1 MKFNVNQQDLQQA
14 LNYCQGVIEKR
25 STLPILSNILLDV
38 SNSKLIITATDL
50 DLIFVHQLNNI
61 EVLEE
66 GKTTTTSSI
75 MYDIVRKFSSGKKIN
90 LSLTDISK
98 LQVESEKSI
107 FNLNCI
113 SATEFPLTDE
123 NFNENEFVIK
133 SKQLLKLLN
142 KCKFSVS
149 NDETRHYLSG
159 IYFHQTEVEDKNYLT
174 AVATDSHRMSI
185 SKIRLDQKIDFE
197 PIILPKKTI
206 FQLCSLLDSYDG
218 DVKVSNLKSKIKF
231 ELNNSILI
239 SKLIDGKF
247 PNYIQVIPKN
257 NQKKLEIDLKLFLN
271 SVDRVASVSLD
282 KKDGVKFNLSK
293 DILDLSVNNTNSG
306 DGKET
311 LNVKFDH
318 DLEISIEADQSYG
331 NGFLLPLGP
340 LRELPSRL
348 NQVDFKVYHT
358 YTERNQNYTMKYVID
373 ELENPYH
380 GVSIKLCK
388 WANEKVIHAISAIG
402 SPKRFYNLLEQSGF
416 ILANTTSLLDHEH
429 IPRSYFEETKEST
442 IFITEKDATKLK
454 NYSNPKIWVVKVKMV
469 LNKPINKLI
478 EEKIAPL
485 VKPVC

>member
-25 STLPILSNILLDV
+25 STLPILSNILLEASD
-38 SNSKLIITATDL
+38 SRLTITATDL
-50 DLIFVHQLNNI
+50 DLIFIHQLNNVEI
-61 EVLEE
+61 LEE

-75 MYDIVRKFSSGKKIN
+75 MYDIIRKFSSGKKIN

-98 LQVESEKSI
+98 LQLESEKSI

-123 NFNENEFVIK
+123 NFNQNEFVIK

-159 IYFHQTEVEDKNYLT
+159 IYFHQNEVEDKNYLT
-174 AVATDSHRMSI
+174 AVATDSHRMSV
-185 SKIRLDQKIDFE
+185 SKIRLDEKIDFE

-206 FQLCSLLDSYDG
+206 FQLCALLDSYDG
-218 DVKVSNLKSKIKF
+218 DVKVSNIKSKIKF

-257 NQKKLEIDLKLFLN
+257 NQKKLEINLKSFLD

-293 DILDLSVNNTNSG
+293 DKLDLSVNNTNSG
-306 DGKET
+306 DGKES
-311 LNVKFDH
+311 LSVKFDH
-318 DLEISIEADQSYG
+318 DLEISF
-331 NGFLLPLGP
+331 N
-340 LRELPSRL
+340 SRYL
-348 NQVDFKVYHT
+348 IDVASQLDG
-358 YTERNQNYTMKYVID
+358 ERVEIFFNDT
-373 ELENPYH
+373 
-380 GVSIKLCK
+380 
-388 WANEKVIHAISAIG
+388 G
-402 SPKRFYNLLEQSGF
+402 SPALIKDPGDFDS
-416 ILANTTSLLDHEH
+416 
-429 IPRSYFEETKEST
+429 
-442 IFITEKDATKLK
+442 IF
-454 NYSNPKIWVVKVKMV
+454 VVMPMKG
-469 LNKPINKLI
+469 
-478 EEKIAPL
+478 
-485 VKPVC
+485 

>member
-25 STLPILSNILLDV
+25 STLPILSNILLDA
-38 SNSKLIITATDL
+38 SNSKLTITATDL
-50 DLIFVHQLNNI
+50 DLIFIHQLSNVEI
-61 EVLEE
+61 LDE

-75 MYDIVRKFSSGKKIN
+75 MYDIIRKLSSGKKIN
-90 LSLTDISK
+90 LTLTDVSK

-123 NFNENEFVIK
+123 NFNENEFIIK

-185 SKIRLDQKIDFE
+185 SKIRLDEKIEFD

-231 ELNNSILI
+231 ELNNSVLI

-282 KKDGVKFNLSK
+282 KKDGVKFNLSN
-293 DILDLSVNNTNSG
+293 DTLNLSVNNTNSG

-318 DLEISIEADQSYG
+318 ELEISF
-331 NGFLLPLGP
+331 N
-340 LRELPSRL
+340 SRYL
-348 NQVDFKVYHT
+348 
-358 YTERNQNYTMKYVID
+358 ID
-373 ELENPYH
+373 VASQLDGDRVEIFFNDT
-380 GVSIKLCK
+380 
-388 WANEKVIHAISAIG
+388 G
-402 SPKRFYNLLEQSGF
+402 SPAL
-416 ILANTTSLLDHEH
+416 I
-429 IPRSYFEETKEST
+429 
-442 IFITEKDATKLK
+442 KDPGDFDSI
-454 NYSNPKIWVVKVKMV
+454 YVVMPMKG
-469 LNKPINKLI
+469 
-478 EEKIAPL
+478 
-485 VKPVC
+485 

>member
-25 STLPILSNILLDV
+25 STLPILSNILLDA
-38 SNSKLIITATDL
+38 SNSKLTITATDL
-50 DLIFVHQLNNI
+50 DLIFIHQLNNI
-61 EVLEE
+61 EILEE

-75 MYDIVRKFSSGKKIN
+75 MYDIIRKFNSGKKIN
-90 LSLTDISK
+90 LSLTDINK
-98 LQVESEKSI
+98 LQLESEKSI

-123 NFNENEFVIK
+123 NFNQNEFTIK

-159 IYFHQTEVEDKNYLT
+159 IYFHQTEVEDKYYLT

-185 SKIRLDQKIDFE
+185 SKIRLDNKIDFD

-206 FQLCSLLDSYDG
+206 FQLSSLLDSYDG
-218 DVKVSNLKSKIKF
+218 DVKISNLKSKIKF
-231 ELNNSILI
+231 ELNNSVLI

-293 DILDLSVNNTNSG
+293 DTLNLSVNNTNSG

-311 LNVKFDH
+311 LIVGFDH
-318 DLEISIEADQSYG
+318 DLEISF
-331 NGFLLPLGP
+331 N
-340 LRELPSRL
+340 SRYL
-348 NQVDFKVYHT
+348 MDVASQLDGDRVEIFFNDT
-358 YTERNQNYTMKYVID
+358 
-373 ELENPYH
+373 
-380 GVSIKLCK
+380 
-388 WANEKVIHAISAIG
+388 G
-402 SPKRFYNLLEQSGF
+402 SPALIKDPADFDS
-416 ILANTTSLLDHEH
+416 
-429 IPRSYFEETKEST
+429 
-442 IFITEKDATKLK
+442 IF
-454 NYSNPKIWVVKVKMV
+454 VVMPMKG
-469 LNKPINKLI
+469 
-478 EEKIAPL
+478 
-485 VKPVC
+485 